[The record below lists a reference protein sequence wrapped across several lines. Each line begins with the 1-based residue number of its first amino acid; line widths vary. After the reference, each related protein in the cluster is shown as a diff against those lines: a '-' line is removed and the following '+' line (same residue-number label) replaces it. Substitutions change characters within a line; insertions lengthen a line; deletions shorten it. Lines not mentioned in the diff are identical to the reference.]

1 MYTYTYLLK
10 KGTFSAARTTLVI
23 QNMSVLVCAVC
34 IFFVI
39 TYKSEIDVYWP
50 DEGLLILC
58 YAGIIMIA
66 VVSTLASMG
75 TKIAVQK
82 DWIVEICGRDKDALA
97 CKLREEFL
105 TLLAINSF
113 MT

>member
-1 MYTYTYLLK
+1 M
-10 KGTFSAARTTLVI
+10 
-23 QNMSVLVCAVC
+23 CAVC

-39 TYKSEIDVYWP
+39 TYKSEIVVYWP

-97 CKLREEFL
+97 CKLREECNTVGNQFFHDI
-105 TLLAINSF
+105 AIIFISPKACDFSSKVNRKA
-113 MT
+113 MTKN